1 MSYLALAR
9 KYRPADFDNIIS
21 QHHITS
27 TLKNAVKSGRISHAY
42 LFCGPRGTGKTTTA
56 RVLAKALNCEKGPTP
71 EPCGVCNSCK
81 EIAQGSSPDVFEID
95 AASNRGIDDIRELR
109 ENVRYSPVGGK
120 SKIYI
125 IDEVHRLTKEA
136 FDALLKTLEEPPA
149 HVVFIFATTDPQAL
163 PTTILSRTQRYDF
176 RRIPVSFLADAVN
189 SVALKEGLKIEPGAA
204 LLVAKKADGSLR
216 DALSL
221 LDQLSSF
228 SDGMITAEQTAEIL
242 GIVKAELLSGIMNAI
257 INHSTKEAL
266 DLLGDYIKSGG
277 DSQELADAL
286 TGYIRRLLLVKSGV
300 DDADLLELDRAE
312 LENIK
317 NMIADIDTV
326 DILRY
331 FTILADHKS
340 MVKQGQDPIYTLEA
354 IIVKMSSM
362 DRAVAIES
370 LLQKSF
376 GGASS
381 GGISN
386 SSQRPATEPRVV
398 KPGRSNKDDQRADIP
413 PSSYNN
419 FAANVEHMD
428 NQNNVT
434 SSKAEINSPLN
445 MELLSSNW
453 LAFCDVVKKNK
464 RVVYVYLSLCN
475 PIKLENNLLTLS
487 VESDNKI
494 QYEQLSKPD
503 YKRFLEDSLKNFYGA
518 ELRLAF
524 IQGKATGRE
533 ASNFIQNTD
542 PDKFFENAL
551 DGKDLFEKLGGEIIG
566 Q

>member
-9 KYRPADFDNIIS
+9 RYRPADFDNIIS
-21 QHHITS
+21 QHHITT
-27 TLKNAVKSGRISHAY
+27 TLKNAVKTGRISHAY

-71 EPCGVCNSCK
+71 EPCGICNSCK

-109 ENVRYSPVGGK
+109 ENVRYSPVGGR

-149 HVVFIFATTDPQAL
+149 HVIFIFATTDPQAL
-163 PTTILSRTQRYDF
+163 PATIISRTQRYDF
-176 RRIPVSFLADAVN
+176 KRIPVSSLADAVN
-189 SVALKEGLKIEPGAA
+189 SVAQKEGLKIEPNAA

-228 SDGMITAEQTAEIL
+228 SDGIITAKQTAEIL
-242 GIVKAELLSGIMNAI
+242 GLVKAELLAGITAAI
-257 INHSTKEAL
+257 INHNTKEAF
-266 DLLGDYIKSGG
+266 DLFGDYNKSGG
-277 DSQELADAL
+277 DSQELAEAL
-286 TGYIRRLLLVKSGV
+286 IGYIRRLLLVKSGV
-300 DDADLLELDRAE
+300 DDTELLELDRAE
-312 LENIK
+312 LENIR
-317 NMIADIDTV
+317 NIVSDIDMV
-326 DILRY
+326 DLLRY
-331 FTILADHKS
+331 FTILADYKS

-354 IIVKMSSM
+354 ILVKMSSM
-362 DRAVAIES
+362 DRAVALES

-376 GGASS
+376 EDPMS
-381 GGISN
+381 GGGS
-386 SSQRPATEPRVV
+386 
-398 KPGRSNKDDQRADIP
+398 G
-413 PSSYNN
+413 
-419 FAANVEHMD
+419 
-428 NQNNVT
+428 
-434 SSKAEINSPLN
+434 SSKRSLTDSKAINSRRQSIEDNLADYRPPPIYDTPNDVNLAAIPKIEGPLS
-445 MELLSSNW
+445 MGLLSENW
-453 LAFCDVVKKNK
+453 IGFCNMIKKNK
-464 RVVYVYLSLCN
+464 RVLYGYLSLCN
-475 PIKLENNLLTLS
+475 PIKLDGDLLTLS

-494 QYEQLSKPD
+494 QFEQLSKPEN
-503 YKRFLEDSLKNFYGA
+503 KKMLEDSLKSYYGSGV
-518 ELRLAF
+518 RLAL
-524 IQGKATGRE
+524 IQGKAAGRG

-542 PDKFFENAL
+542 LDKFFENAP